1 MFIRNPSQQLIKK
14 IYNKNKTKQ
23 SIKKTII
30 FIFFAEIAYRVN
42 WKISSLNWSNKWFE
56 EYQ

>member
-42 WKISSLNWSNKWFE
+42 
-56 EYQ
+56 